1 MSRRRTR
8 RRNRTEPNRS
18 GVGVVGGRGREE
30 SSSAP
35 RDRWGGI
42 RGRGRGAAAAPR
54 LPPPRLL
61 LLLLTSARGSRS
73 VAGGRRR
80 QRAWLGGDGRPRAAV
95 GAGGAAGAAAPSC
108 ASCCAAVSGA
118 GGGGGV
124 WEHLRRCGAACGV
137 RHREH
142 PGGGRVFW
150 GGAGC
155 GPTWGAPRGASLL
168 GCGWFVGR
176 LRDGRARGVAAPG
189 VPLLS
194 GWDAVCSRFRG
205 AAVFGAWRGVRLF
218 LGCSVEWGCF
228 WVPTAFG
235 SALRG
240 AVPCEMGD
248 RCVRS
253 LWCWEAVLCFRGV
266 TVGVQ
271 GTGVPP

>member
-8 RRNRTEPNRS
+8 RRNRTEPNRT

-30 SSSAP
+30 NSSAP

-118 GGGGGV
+118 GGGGSLGAPAAVRGCVRGAAPGAPGGGVGSFGEARDAARLGVRRGALRCWDAVGSWGVCGMGGRGV
-124 WEHLRRCGAACGV
+124 WPLLGCLCCRGGTRCAAAFGVLLFLERGAECVCFWGAAWNGAAFGYRQLLGQRYGVQSRARWETAACG
-137 RHREH
+137 RCS
-142 PGGGRVFW
+142 
-150 GGAGC
+150 AGK
-155 GPTWGAPRGASLL
+155 R
-168 GCGWFVGR
+168 
-176 LRDGRARGVAAPG
+176 
-189 VPLLS
+189 
-194 GWDAVCSRFRG
+194 CS
-205 AAVFGAWRGVRLF
+205 
-218 LGCSVEWGCF
+218 
-228 WVPTAFG
+228 AFG
-235 SALRG
+235 
-240 AVPCEMGD
+240 V
-248 RCVRS
+248 
-253 LWCWEAVLCFRGV
+253 
-266 TVGVQ
+266 
-271 GTGVPP
+271 